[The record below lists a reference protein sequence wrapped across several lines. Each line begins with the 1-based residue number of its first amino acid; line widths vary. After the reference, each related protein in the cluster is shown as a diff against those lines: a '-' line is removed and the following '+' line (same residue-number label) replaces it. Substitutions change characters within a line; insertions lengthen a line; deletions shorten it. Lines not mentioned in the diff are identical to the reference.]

1 MGFDQNAPSTAKLAE
16 SALDLSYE
24 ARSLRQSAVREDSH
38 RARAARRDTVGT
50 AVLVATAV
58 TALVDTV
65 IRIIDLVRA

>member
-24 ARSLRQSAVREDSH
+24 ARCLRQSAVREDSH
-38 RARAARRDTVGT
+38 RARTARRDMVGM
-50 AVLVATAV
+50 AALVATAV

-65 IRIIDLVRA
+65 LRIIDLVRA